1 MTYYDRRN
9 EARRIS
15 ILASRNAPKEIR
27 MKELE
32 KASESQFNRE
42 FQADFHKRIAELGV
56 NK

>member
-1 MTYYDRRN
+1 MAYYDRRN

-15 ILASRNAPKEIR
+15 ILASSNAPKEIK

-42 FQADFHKRIAELGV
+42 FQADFHKRITELGA
-56 NK
+56 KK